1 MGDDLDHKELE
12 AALRVAAEAVLAG
25 SCPDVAL
32 LNALAG
38 IALVARRC
46 GCTVRV
52 TAISPDVRTLLTLA
66 GLDHVLLQTCVSDQG
81 L

>member
-1 MGDDLDHKELE
+1 MADDLDRDELE
-12 AALRVAAEAVLAG
+12 AALRAAAEAVLAG
-25 SCPDVAL
+25 ACPDVAL

-38 IALVARRC
+38 IALAARRC

-52 TAISPDVRTLLTLA
+52 TAISPDVRTLLTLT
-66 GLDHVLLQTCVSDQG
+66 GLDVLLQTCVSDQG

>member
-1 MGDDLDHKELE
+1 MADDLDRDDLE
-12 AALRVAAEAVLAG
+12 AALRAAAEAVLAG
-25 SCPDVAL
+25 ACPDVAL

-38 IALVARRC
+38 IALAARRC

-52 TAISPDVRTLLTLA
+52 TAISPDVRTLLTLT
-66 GLDHVLLQTCVSDQG
+66 GLDVLLQTCVSDQG